1 MKLALHWKI
10 IIGLILGI
18 AWAFLS
24 SYLGW
29 SEFTLNWIDPF
40 GKIFMRLLKMI
51 SVPLVLFSII
61 KGVTDLKDISKLGNI
76 GIKTMAYYLSTTV
89 IAVTIGLT
97 LAITIKPGEYLSE
110 NDRIKN
116 RLSYEMWVN
125 DSKLEMKG
133 NSFLLDAKYESF
145 VAQADSTY
153 KDLNSK
159 FESDSKNSE
168 RIKDASSQSASRPL
182 QFLVDVIPDNF
193 FASLLDT
200 SKMLQIIFF
209 AIFFSVALLLIP
221 EATSKPVTQ
230 LITGFNDVFLKMID
244 IIMKASPYLVFA
256 LIAGNFSDLAKD
268 DPNALFETLKSLGIY
283 SLTVVLGLVIMVFV
297 IYPSLLFYQIK
308 RKGIKMS
315 YGSFFKRISPAQFL
329 AFSTSSSAATL
340 PVTIDCVQDRIGVS
354 KEVTGFVLP
363 IGATVNMD
371 GTSLYQAVAAVFLA
385 QLYFIDLSAF
395 DIMSIGLLCIM
406 ASIGSA
412 AVPSAGIVM
421 LMVVLISLNLNP
433 AWIAVILPV
442 DRILDMCRTVVNVTG
457 DTVVATIVG
466 ITENEI
472 EVVKDD
478 VLDKM

>member
-10 IIGLILGI
+10 IIGLVLGVI
-18 AWAFLS
+18 WAFLS

-29 SEFTLNWIDPF
+29 SKFTLDWIDPF

-76 GIKTMAYYLSTTV
+76 GVKTMGYYFATTIV
-89 IAVTIGLT
+89 AVSIGLF
-97 LAITIKPGEYLSE
+97 LAVIISPGNFLSE
-110 NDRIKN
+110 DERIKN
-116 RLSYEMWVN
+116 RLSYEMWIN

-133 NSFLLDAKYESF
+133 SSFLLDEKYQSYI
-145 VAQADSTY
+145 AQADSSY
-153 KDLNSK
+153 KELTSK
-159 FESDSKNSE
+159 FESDSKNAE
-168 RIKDASSQSASRPL
+168 RIQNASNQSSSRPL

-209 AIFFSVALLLIP
+209 AIFFSIALLLIP
-221 EATSKPVTQ
+221 ESTSQPVTH
-230 LITGFNDVFLKMID
+230 LISGLNEVFLKMID

-268 DPNALFETLKSLGIY
+268 NPSALFEILKTLFWY
-283 SLTVVLGLVIMVFV
+283 SITVLLGLLIMVFI
-297 IYPSLLFYQIK
+297 IYPLLLLVNLK
-308 RKGIKMS
+308 RKGVSMS
-315 YGSFFKRISPAQFL
+315 YASFFKRISPAQFL

-354 KEVTGFVLP
+354 KKVTGFVLP

-385 QLYFIDLSAF
+385 QIHFIDLSTF
-395 DIMSIGLLCIM
+395 DLMTIGLLCIM

-433 AWIAVILPV
+433 AWIAIILPV

-457 DTVVATIVG
+457 DTAIATIIGVS
-466 ITENEI
+466 ENEI
-472 EVVKDD
+472 EVIKDEM
-478 VLDKM
+478 LDK

>member
-10 IIGLILGI
+10 IIGLVLGI

-76 GIKTMAYYLSTTV
+76 GLKTMGYYFATT
-89 IAVTIGLT
+89 ILAVSIGLL
-97 LAITIKPGEYLSE
+97 LAVAISPGKFLSE
-110 NDRIKN
+110 DERIKN

-125 DSKLEMKG
+125 DAQLEMKG
-133 NSFLLDAKYESF
+133 ESFLSQEKYQSYIEE
-145 VAQADSTY
+145 ADSSY
-153 KDLNSK
+153 KELTLE

-168 RIKDASSQSASRPL
+168 RAQNASSQSASRPL

-209 AIFFSVALLLIP
+209 AIFFSIALLLIP
-221 EATSKPVTQ
+221 ESTSQPVTH
-230 LITGFNDVFLKMID
+230 LITGLNEVFLKMID

-256 LIAGNFSDLAKD
+256 LLAGNFSELAKD
-268 DPNALFETLKSLGIY
+268 DPNALFEILKTLFWY
-283 SLTVVLGLVIMVFV
+283 SITVLLGLIIMAFI
-297 IYPSLLFYQIK
+297 IYPTLLKYNLK
-308 RKGIKMS
+308 RKGIKLS
-315 YGSFFKRISPAQFL
+315 YASFFKRISPAQFL

-354 KEVTGFVLP
+354 KKVTGFVLP

-385 QLYFIDLSAF
+385 QIHFIDLSAF
-395 DIMSIGLLCIM
+395 ELVSIGLLCIM

-433 AWIAVILPV
+433 AWIAIILPV

-457 DTVVATIVG
+457 DTAVATIIGVS
-466 ITENEI
+466 ENEI
-472 EVVKDD
+472 EVINDD
-478 VLDKM
+478 MLDK

>member
-10 IIGLILGI
+10 IIGLVLGI

-76 GIKTMAYYLSTTV
+76 GLKTMGYYFATT
-89 IAVTIGLT
+89 ILAVSIGLL
-97 LAITIKPGEYLSE
+97 LAVAISPGKFLSE
-110 NDRIKN
+110 DERIKN

-125 DSKLEMKG
+125 DAQLEMKG
-133 NSFLLDAKYESF
+133 ESFLSQEKYQSYIEE
-145 VAQADSTY
+145 ADSSY
-153 KDLNSK
+153 KELTLE

-168 RIKDASSQSASRPL
+168 RAQNASSQSASRPL

-193 FASLLDT
+193 FVSLLDT

-209 AIFFSVALLLIP
+209 AIFFSIALLLIP
-221 EATSKPVTQ
+221 ESTSQPVTH
-230 LITGFNDVFLKMID
+230 LITGLNEVFLKMID

-256 LIAGNFSDLAKD
+256 LLAGNFSELAKD
-268 DPNALFETLKSLGIY
+268 DPNALFEILKTLFWY
-283 SLTVVLGLVIMVFV
+283 SITVLLGLIIMAFI
-297 IYPSLLFYQIK
+297 IYPTLLKYNLK
-308 RKGIKMS
+308 RKGIKLS
-315 YGSFFKRISPAQFL
+315 YASFFKRISPAQFL

-354 KEVTGFVLP
+354 KKVTGFVLP

-385 QLYFIDLSAF
+385 QIHFIDLSAF
-395 DIMSIGLLCIM
+395 ELVSIGLLCIM

-433 AWIAVILPV
+433 AWIAIILPV

-457 DTVVATIVG
+457 DTAVATIIGVS
-466 ITENEI
+466 ENEI
-472 EVVKDD
+472 EVINDD
-478 VLDKM
+478 MLDK

>member
-10 IIGLILGI
+10 IIGLVLGI
-18 AWAFLS
+18 VWAFLS

-29 SEFTLNWIDPF
+29 SDFTLNWIDPF

-76 GIKTMAYYLSTTV
+76 GLKTMGYYFATTI
-89 IAVTIGLT
+89 IAVSIGLL
-97 LAITIKPGEYLSE
+97 LAIAISPGKFLSE
-110 NDRIKN
+110 DERIKN

-125 DSKLEMKG
+125 DAKLEMKG
-133 NSFLLDAKYESF
+133 ESFLSQEKYQSY
-145 VAQADSTY
+145 VAEADSSY
-153 KDLNSK
+153 KELTLE
-159 FESDSKNSE
+159 FESDTKNSE
-168 RIKDASSQSASRPL
+168 RALNATNQSASRPL

-209 AIFFSVALLLIP
+209 AIFFSIALLLIP
-221 EATSKPVTQ
+221 ESTSQPVTH
-230 LITGFNDVFLKMID
+230 LITGLNEVFLKMID

-256 LIAGNFSDLAKD
+256 LLAGNFSELAKD
-268 DPNALFETLKSLGIY
+268 DPNALFEILKTLFWY
-283 SLTVVLGLVIMVFV
+283 SITVLLGLIIMVFI
-297 IYPSLLFYQIK
+297 IYPILLKYNLK

-315 YGSFFKRISPAQFL
+315 YASFFKRISPAQFL

-354 KEVTGFVLP
+354 KKVTGFVLP

-385 QLYFIDLSAF
+385 QIHFIDLSAF
-395 DIMSIGLLCIM
+395 ELVSIGLLCIM

-433 AWIAVILPV
+433 AWIAIILPV

-457 DTVVATIVG
+457 DTAVATIIGVS
-466 ITENEI
+466 ENEI
-472 EVVKDD
+472 EVINEDM
-478 VLDKM
+478 LDK

>member
-10 IIGLILGI
+10 IIGLVLGI

-29 SEFTLNWIDPF
+29 SDFTLNWIDPF

-76 GIKTMAYYLSTTV
+76 GLKTMGYYFATT
-89 IAVTIGLT
+89 ILAVSIGLL
-97 LAITIKPGEYLSE
+97 LAVAISPGKFLSE
-110 NDRIKN
+110 DERIKN

-125 DSKLEMKG
+125 DAQLEMKG
-133 NSFLLDAKYESF
+133 ESFLMQEKYQSYIAE
-145 VAQADSTY
+145 ADSSY
-153 KDLNSK
+153 KELTLE

-168 RIKDASSQSASRPL
+168 RAQNASSQSASRPL

-193 FASLLDT
+193 FVSLLDT

-209 AIFFSVALLLIP
+209 AIFFSIALLLIP
-221 EATSKPVTQ
+221 ESTSQPVTH
-230 LITGFNDVFLKMID
+230 LITGLNEVFLKMID

-256 LIAGNFSDLAKD
+256 LLAGNFSELAKD
-268 DPNALFETLKSLGIY
+268 DPNALFEILKTLFWY
-283 SLTVVLGLVIMVFV
+283 SITVLLGLIIMVFI
-297 IYPSLLFYQIK
+297 IYPTLLKYNLK

-315 YGSFFKRISPAQFL
+315 YASFFKRISPAQFL

-354 KEVTGFVLP
+354 KKVTGFVLP

-385 QLYFIDLSAF
+385 QIHFIDLSAF
-395 DIMSIGLLCIM
+395 ELVSIGLLCIM

-433 AWIAVILPV
+433 AWIAIILPV

-457 DTVVATIVG
+457 DTAVATIIGVS
-466 ITENEI
+466 ENEI
-472 EVVKDD
+472 EVINDD
-478 VLDKM
+478 MLDK

>member
-10 IIGLILGI
+10 IIGLVLGI
-18 AWAFLS
+18 VWAFLS

-29 SEFTLNWIDPF
+29 SDFTLNWIDPF

-76 GIKTMAYYLSTTV
+76 GLKTMGFYFATTI
-89 IAVTIGLT
+89 IAVSIGLL
-97 LAITIKPGEYLSE
+97 LAIAISPGKFLSE
-110 NDRIKN
+110 DERIKN

-125 DSKLEMKG
+125 DAQLEMKG
-133 NSFLLDAKYESF
+133 ESFLLQEKYQSY
-145 VAQADSTY
+145 VAEADSSY
-153 KDLNSK
+153 KELTLE

-168 RIKDASSQSASRPL
+168 RAQNASSQSASRPL

-209 AIFFSVALLLIP
+209 AIFFSIALLLIP
-221 EATSKPVTQ
+221 ESTSQPVTH
-230 LITGFNDVFLKMID
+230 LIKGLNEVFLKMID
-244 IIMKASPYLVFA
+244 IIMKVSPYLVFA
-256 LIAGNFSDLAKD
+256 LLAGNFSELAKD
-268 DPNALFETLKSLGIY
+268 DPNALFEILKTLFWY
-283 SLTVVLGLVIMVFV
+283 SITVLLGLVIMVFI
-297 IYPSLLFYQIK
+297 IYPTLLKYNLK

-315 YGSFFKRISPAQFL
+315 YASFFKRISPAQFL

-354 KEVTGFVLP
+354 KKVTGFVLP

-385 QLYFIDLSAF
+385 QIHFIDLSAF
-395 DIMSIGLLCIM
+395 ELVSIGLLCIM

-433 AWIAVILPV
+433 AWIAIILPV

-457 DTVVATIVG
+457 DTAVATIIGVS
-466 ITENEI
+466 ENEI
-472 EVVKDD
+472 EVINEDM
-478 VLDKM
+478 LDK